1 MKSQHIAII
10 REQERIIKQLQRE
23 TTIYILVGFSLGVFT
38 SVLTFIL
45 LK

>member
-10 REQERIIKQLQRE
+10 REQERIIKQLQKE
-23 TTIYILVGFSLGVFT
+23 IYILVGFSIGVFT
-38 SVLTFIL
+38 SILIFTL

>member
-23 TTIYILVGFSLGVFT
+23 TTIYILVSFSLGVLV
-38 SVLTFIL
+38 SILTFTL